1 MAVIFATLHRMKSGL
16 KKILFGAAGLS
27 LLLAARADQPKLPPV
42 GHATNFTSVAYFEPP
57 NEQAVKFR
65 LTGAEAIPLPGA
77 QLDLRKMKVEKF
89 ATDGKLEATVL
100 APQCFYSLDGVV
112 NSSGP
117 VEFNSGDGKLRVE
130 GEGFVWQQTNMS
142 LVISNRVRTVIKAG
156 ISKMSLL

>member
-1 MAVIFATLHRMKSGL
+1 MKSGL
-16 KKILFGAAGLS
+16 KKLLFGAAGLS

-89 ATDGKLEATVL
+89 TTDGKLEATVV

-112 NSSGP
+112 SSSGP
-117 VEFNSGDGKLRVE
+117 VEFKSGDGKFRVE
-130 GEGFVWQQTNMS
+130 GEGFMWQQSETS
-142 LVISNRVRTVIKAG
+142 LVISNRVRTVIKAD
-156 ISKMSLL
+156 IASKNML